1 MFLVFSDKTYNSQY
15 QVFKETLQ
23 NTSFDPYWDSRMN
36 FMQKNIQEL
45 ITWRNARSKVSVLS
59 SKEIATHKDTNVKP
73 QQSFDYL
80 QSWTNFC

>member
-1 MFLVFSDKTYNSQY
+1 
-15 QVFKETLQ
+15 
-23 NTSFDPYWDSRMN
+23 MN

-80 QSWTNFC
+80 QSW